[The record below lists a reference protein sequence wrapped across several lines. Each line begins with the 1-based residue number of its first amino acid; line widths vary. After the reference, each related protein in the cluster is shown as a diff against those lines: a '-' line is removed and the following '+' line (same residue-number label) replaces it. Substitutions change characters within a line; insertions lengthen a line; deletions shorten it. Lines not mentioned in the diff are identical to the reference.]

1 MNTTGERTILV
12 TNDDGILAD
21 GLVRLVRAARKY
33 GEVWV
38 VAPDDQRSAASHGI
52 SLHKSVDVLPAP
64 GFPVEDVRAFA
75 CSGSPADCVRVGLLN
90 IIPKKTDL
98 VLSGINHGFNAASDI
113 QYSGTLGAA
122 FEARFQGVPAIAF
135 SEGTD
140 PCLEVPDA
148 YLERMLEE
156 LIPLDPG
163 PDRVWNVNFPTCPLS
178 DLRGI
183 LRDRKVSRSMFY
195 KDHYNVLCTLPGGG
209 VRLMVEGDRVREGE
223 EGTDMGAL
231 INNYIS
237 VGTVNN
243 VGYL

>member
-1 MNTTGERTILV
+1 MITTGKRTILV

-21 GLVRLVRAARKY
+21 GLIRLARAALKY

-38 VAPDDQRSAASHGI
+38 VAPDDQRSAASHSI
-52 SLHKSVDVLPAP
+52 SLHKSVDVLPVP
-64 GFPVEDVRAFA
+64 DFPVEDAHAFA

-90 IIPKKTDL
+90 IIPEKVDL

-122 FEARFQGVPAIAF
+122 FEALFQGVTAIAF

-140 PCLEVPDA
+140 SCLEVSEN

-195 KDHYNVLCTLPGGG
+195 KDHYNLLCELPGGG
-209 VRLMVEGDRVREGE
+209 VRLMVEGDRIHEGE
-223 EGTDMGAL
+223 DGTDMSAL

-237 VGTVNN
+237 VGAVNN
-243 VGYL
+243 IGYP